1 MGIKAANGG
10 MPARVRRRRIR
21 RDVFDWSVVTWE
33 IRKCGWGRFSL
44 IKIINKGI
52 DTKIYV
58 VR

>member
-1 MGIKAANGG
+1 